1 MWGFAIVIGML
12 ILFLFSGV
20 AALLDLDK
28 KAIIRF
34 VIITLVLLAG
44 NYFYEWGARS
54 EVLILIS
61 LAAIGMH
68 NMFSSK

>member
-1 MWGFAIVIGML
+1 MWAFAIVIGML

-20 AALLDLDK
+20 AALLDMDK

-34 VIITLVLLAG
+34 GIITLVLLAG
-44 NYFYEWGARS
+44 NYFYEWNVRGEILA
-54 EVLILIS
+54 LIS
-61 LAAIGMH
+61 LSIIGMH

>member
-1 MWGFAIVIGML
+1 MWAFAIIIGML

-20 AALLDLDK
+20 AALLDMDK

-34 VIITLVLLAG
+34 GIITLVLLAG
-44 NYFYEWGARS
+44 NYFYEWNIRGEILA
-54 EVLILIS
+54 LIS
-61 LAAIGMH
+61 LAIIGMH

>member
-1 MWGFAIVIGML
+1 MWAFAIVIGML

-20 AALLDLDK
+20 AALLDMDK

-34 VIITLVLLAG
+34 GIITLVLLAG
-44 NYFYEWGARS
+44 NYFYEWNIRGEILA
-54 EVLILIS
+54 LIS
-61 LAAIGMH
+61 LAIIGMH

>member
-1 MWGFAIVIGML
+1 MWAFAIVIGML

-20 AALLDLDK
+20 AALLDMDK

-34 VIITLVLLAG
+34 SIITLVLLAG
-44 NYFYEWGARS
+44 NYFYEWNVRGEILA
-54 EVLILIS
+54 LIS
-61 LAAIGMH
+61 LAIIGMH

>member
-44 NYFYEWGARS
+44 NYFYEWEARG
-54 EVLILIS
+54 EVLVLIS

-68 NMFSSK
+68 NMFFSK

>member
-1 MWGFAIVIGML
+1 MWAFAIVIGML

-20 AALLDLDK
+20 AALLDMDK

-34 VIITLVLLAG
+34 GIITLVLLAG
-44 NYFYEWGARS
+44 NYFYEWNVRGEILA
-54 EVLILIS
+54 LIS
-61 LAAIGMH
+61 LAIIGMH

>member
-1 MWGFAIVIGML
+1 MWAFAIVIGML
-12 ILFLFSGV
+12 ILFLFSGA

-34 VIITLVLLAG
+34 SVITVALLAG
-44 NYFYEWGARS
+44 NYLYEWNVRG
-54 EVLILIS
+54 EVLVLIS
-61 LAAIGMH
+61 LAIIGMH